1 LPSTHSSL
9 NRAGRWFLE
18 SGIQEASGGVARY
31 YRPDAG
37 RNADVSTEI
46 TGYAVSAL
54 AHLYR
59 RTGRGDY
66 LDAASRAA
74 DFLAGQAWD
83 RALNIFPFEHSP
95 NGAPAAALA
104 YFFDCGIIARGLLAL
119 WRVSGEPKH
128 RDAAIQCGRSMIR
141 DFTCGTAFHP
151 ILSLPGKSPL
161 AYEQRWSRR
170 PGCYQ
175 LKSAMAWHELFV
187 ATGEAVFEQHYERAV
202 AEGLATHG
210 AFLSGEPDREKVM
223 DRLHAYAYFLEG
235 LLPVAGRPECAA
247 ALGEGIL
254 RAAGELRAIAPVFER
269 SDVWAQLLRLRL
281 YAAALGALA
290 LDRDAAGEEASK
302 AAEFQFEHTDPR
314 IRDGFWFGRKQGQLL
329 PFVNPVSTAFCA
341 QALDMWRQY
350 ETGEFRPLI
359 ESLI

>member
-1 LPSTHSSL
+1 LSSTHSSL

-31 YRPDAG
+31 YRSDAG
-37 RNADVSTEI
+37 RNAGVSTEI

-54 AHLYR
+54 ACLYR
-59 RTGRGDY
+59 RTGRGEY
-66 LDAASRAA
+66 LDAAARAA
-74 DFLAGQAWD
+74 DFLADQAWD

-104 YFFDCGIIARGLLAL
+104 YFFDSGIIARGLLAI
-119 WRVSGEPKH
+119 WRVKGEAKH

-141 DFTCGTAFHP
+141 DFTCDAAFHP
-151 ILSLPGKSPL
+151 ILSLPGRSPL
-161 AYEQRWSRR
+161 AYEPRWSRH

-175 LKSAMAWHELFV
+175 LKAAMAWHELFV
-187 ATGEAVFEQHYERAV
+187 ETGEAVFEQHYERAV

-223 DRLHAYAYFLEG
+223 DRLHAYSYFLEG
-235 LLPVAGRPECAA
+235 LLPVAERAECAA
-247 ALGEGIL
+247 ALGEGIS
-254 RAAGELRAIAPVFER
+254 RAAGELRAIAPLFER
-269 SDVWAQLLRLRL
+269 SDVYAQLLRARL
-281 YAAALGALA
+281 YAAALGAVA

-314 IRDGFWFGRKQGQLL
+314 IRDGFWFGRKQGELL
-329 PFVNPVSTAFCA
+329 PYVNPVSTAFCA

-350 ETGEFRPLI
+350 ETGEFRPLV